1 MRKPK
6 QSLIYK
12 AVALFGAPFMFFG
25 AIGTIIYAILG
36 IFMLSDLLES
46 QSCTCDDAS
55 SADA

>member
-12 AVALFGAPFMFFG
+12 LVALIGAPFMFFG
-25 AIGTIIYAILG
+25 AVGAIIYAILG

-46 QSCTCDDAS
+46 RTCSPDDAS
-55 SADA
+55 

>member
-12 AVALFGAPFMFFG
+12 FAALFGAPFVFFG
-25 AIGTIIYAILG
+25 AVGAIIYTILG

-46 QSCTCDDAS
+46 RSCSSDDVS
-55 SADA
+55 